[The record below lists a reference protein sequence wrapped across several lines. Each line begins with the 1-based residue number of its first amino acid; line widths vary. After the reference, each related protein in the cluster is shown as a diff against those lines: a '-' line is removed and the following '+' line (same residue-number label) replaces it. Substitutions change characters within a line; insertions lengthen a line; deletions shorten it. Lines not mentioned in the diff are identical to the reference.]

1 MPNPRKR
8 PGRPNP
14 KERPRRLWPPRPE
27 SFLTLERALPPGR
40 HPAHIYLAGLSPHS
54 QRAMRQALERVAELI
69 GLPFEHLK
77 WWGLTYFHMWSIG
90 EYLLD
95 RYRPTTVN
103 QSLSAVRGV
112 LAVASEMDL
121 VSAEQ
126 VEAVAAVPL
135 VEATPTTGQRTPSRR
150 EIARLIAAAQKDAG
164 PKGTRDAALLSLL
177 AGAGLKRSEVTAI
190 RLADL
195 LPRMGKLSLGERRMQ
210 LGKREQELLRAW
222 IRVRGRAHGALFQP
236 VNKGGRI
243 VRRAMSGQA
252 VAQVVTERAAKA
264 RLGKLSP
271 EDLRRAHLASSS

>member
-8 PGRPNP
+8 PRRPNP
-14 KERPRRLWPPRPE
+14 TERPRRLWPPRPE
-27 SFLTLERALPPGR
+27 SLLTLERAMPPGR
-40 HPAHIYLAGLSPHS
+40 HPAHIYLAGLSPDS

-77 WWGLTYFHMWSIG
+77 WWGLSYFHMWSIG

-135 VEATPTTGQRTPSRR
+135 VEATPTIGQRTPTRG

-164 PKGTRDAALLSLL
+164 PKGTRDAAMLSLL
-177 AGAGLKRSEVTAI
+177 AGAGLKRSEVTAL

-195 LPRMGKLSLGERRMQ
+195 SPRMGKLTLGERTLQ

-243 VRRAMSGQA
+243 ARRAMSGQA

-271 EDLRRAHLASSS
+271 EDLRRAHPASSS